1 MIDQLWILL
10 PSMAGRR
17 LGFRYTM
24 LFISITIDTKG
35 VRTDRVRISLG
46 WVIACGGSVIFIFSI
61 TIRTCHP
68 RGVMEKRGGYKVTRL
83 TCKTAGVDGQ
93 NDRSSI
99 LPWVRPE
106 IIYFFLLPIS
116 SFHMKYL
123 HNAIDLESLL

>member
-1 MIDQLWILL
+1 MGNCLW
-10 PSMAGRR
+10 R
-17 LGFRYTM
+17 FRY
-24 LFISITIDTKG
+24 LYLQHHS
-35 VRTDRVRISLG
+35 SHL
-46 WVIACGGSVIFIFSI
+46 SPS
-61 TIRTCHP
+61 
-68 RGVMEKRGGYKVTRL
+68 GVMEKRGGYKVTRL